1 MNSDLLVELRNF
13 RQDLRDLKADNLRQ
27 MRKYKREGFGD
38 SVASFM
44 SGMAMGKTAPL
55 ARIEWMISLLEA
67 SDDTQNV

>member
-13 RQDLRDLKADNLRQ
+13 RQDLRDLKAENLRQ
-27 MRKYKREGFGD
+27 MRKYKREGFEG
-38 SVASFM
+38 SIASFM
-44 SGMAMGKTAPL
+44 KGMAVGKTAPL